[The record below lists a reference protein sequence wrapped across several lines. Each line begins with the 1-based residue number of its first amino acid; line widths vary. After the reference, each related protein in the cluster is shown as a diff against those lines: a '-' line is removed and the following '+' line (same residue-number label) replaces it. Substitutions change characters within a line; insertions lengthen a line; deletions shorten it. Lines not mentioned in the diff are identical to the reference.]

1 MRLGSHIVRFSLGA
15 ISAVGNL
22 ATGAIVGLTQDGASL
37 CDAMLVGDVRESDV
51 PDSCSEL
58 VQYFQTHGFFSDKEP
73 DKELEKTISIQSAY
87 LHITNSCNLSCVGCY
102 SSDAGRN
109 RACDPSMEQL
119 VHAISLLS
127 ELGVQRIVI
136 SGGEPFLREDLGAL
150 ACRAKEQDISE
161 VVVLSNGLVC
171 TPERLAPLVGVVD
184 TVSISFDG
192 ASADAHAYI
201 RGAQYFD
208 SLVEAIRSVKSAG
221 IRAHIL
227 PTLHAKNVDDVSAYL
242 ALAEKLGVT
251 VGFSLLSGNRE
262 SLGNLYPSDVC
273 LEHLADVMHSLG
285 QKTDDD
291 NSFDGTR
298 GGEGLSAHVC
308 CGAGKT
314 GLSVAT
320 DGSIYPCHMLHYPEF
335 RLGNA
340 FTGNA
345 EHICEALAGF
355 CLPKVDE
362 LEGCKNCDKRY
373 LCGGGC
379 RARAYREYGRAD
391 KTDPYCAYYERFLR
405 NYQRCFGNRNL
416 D

>member
-1 MRLGSHIVRFSLGA
+1 MQLGNHIVRFSLGS
-15 ISAVGNL
+15 IPVVGNT

-37 CDAMLVGDVRESDV
+37 CDAMLAGDVRGSDV

-58 VQYFQTHGFFSDKEP
+58 VQYFQTHGFFADKEP
-73 DKELEKTISIQSAY
+73 DEELEKTISIQSAY

-102 SSDAGRN
+102 SNDAGRN
-109 RACDPSMEQL
+109 RACDPSTEQL
-119 VHAISLLS
+119 AHAISLLA

-150 ACRAKEQDISE
+150 ACCAKEQGVSE
-161 VVVLSNGLVC
+161 VVVLSNGLFC
-171 TPERLAPLVGVVD
+171 TPERLAPLVGAVD

-208 SLVEAIRSVKSAG
+208 TLVGAVGNVKAAG

-227 PTLHAKNVDDVSAYL
+227 PTLHAKNVDDASAYL

-251 VGFSLLSGNRE
+251 VGFSLLSGSRE
-262 SLGNLYPSDVC
+262 SLGNLYPSVVC
-273 LEHLADVMHSLG
+273 LEHLADVMYSLG

-291 NSFDGTR
+291 NSFGGIR
-298 GGEGLSAHVC
+298 GGEGLGTHVC

-314 GLSVAT
+314 GLSVTT

-340 FTGNA
+340 FTCNA
-345 EHICEALAGF
+345 EHLCEALAGF

-362 LEGCKNCDKRY
+362 LDGCKNCEKRY

-379 RARAYREYGRAD
+379 RARAYAEYGSAD
-391 KTDPYCAYYERFLR
+391 RTDPYCAYYKRYLR
-405 NYQRCFGNRNL
+405 NDQRCFSNHNVY
-416 D
+416 

>member
-1 MRLGSHIVRFSLGA
+1 MRLGNHIVRFSLGA
-15 ISAVGNL
+15 IPVVGNT

-37 CDAMLVGDVRESDV
+37 CDAMLTGDVRESDV

-58 VQYFQTHGFFSDKEP
+58 VQYFQTHGFFADKEP
-73 DKELEKTISIQSAY
+73 EKTIGIQSAY

-109 RACDPSMEQL
+109 HACDPSTEQL
-119 VHAISLLS
+119 AHAISLLS

-136 SGGEPFLREDLGAL
+136 SGGEPFLREDLCAL
-150 ACRAKEQDISE
+150 ACRAKERGVSE
-161 VVVLSNGLVC
+161 VVVLSNGLFC

-192 ASADAHAYI
+192 ASANAHAYI
-201 RGAQYFD
+201 RGAQYYD
-208 SLVEAIRSVKSAG
+208 TLVGAVGNVKAAG

-227 PTLHAKNVDDVSAYL
+227 PTLHARNVDDPSAYL

-251 VGFSLLSGNRE
+251 VGFSLLSGSRE

-291 NSFDGTR
+291 NSFGGIR
-298 GGEGLSAHVC
+298 GGEGLSTHVC

-320 DGSIYPCHMLHYPEF
+320 DGSIYPCHMLHYSEL

-345 EHICEALAGF
+345 ERICEALAGF

-362 LEGCKNCDKRY
+362 LDGCKNCDKRY

-379 RARAYREYGRAD
+379 RARAYAECGSAD
-391 KTDPYCAYYERFLR
+391 KTDPYCAYHNAYLSRLFETYL
-405 NYQRCFGNRNL
+405 
-416 D
+416 